1 MIEAL
6 KEHLLRKPFAP
17 FRMTLRSGDQLDVT
31 RQFQVAVGLTKF
43 SYAPPASRT
52 TIQLNLNDIVSLDR
66 LDVKK
71 S

>member
-1 MIEAL
+1 MVEAL

-17 FRMTLRSGDQLDVT
+17 FRMTLRNGEQLDVT

-52 TIQLNLNDIVSLDR
+52 TVQLDLKDIVSLER
-66 LDVKK
+66 LEVKK
-71 S
+71 N